1 MPALVRS
8 PGVVAAL
15 GLAMLVLEG
24 SALAAQS
31 FDALHANLVF
41 TLAEG
46 VAYIA
51 AVALLLR
58 GAPVSLPVVL
68 ALALAFRLM
77 VLFAAPFHSTD
88 IYRYVW
94 DGKVQGAGINPYLHV
109 PNDPA
114 LAALRDAAI
123 WPRINRAD
131 YAPTIYPPM
140 AQALFFM
147 VTRVSASVT
156 GMKLAL
162 VALEGVTAWAILRLL
177 DMAGLPRSRLLV
189 YAWSPL
195 VIWEVAGAG
204 HVDAAM
210 TAFVAFA
217 VLARVRDRDGFA
229 GLALGAAVLIKFLPI
244 VILPAVWRRWNWTLP
259 AAVVA
264 MLVIGYLP
272 YLGAGWK
279 VLGFLP
285 SYAGEEGLRDGTGF
299 WIARLVGRLTGRPI
313 PPILFVCATGL
324 VMGVLAI
331 AITVKIDER
340 ARPIVGSLVLAA
352 AGMVALSPVYP
363 WYFVWLVPFLCFV
376 PSPPLLWLTAGGA
389 LLYWDDARTVP
400 WMRDVLFG
408 GAGVLAAAMLV
419 GRFAPTR
426 SGSR

>member
-1 MPALVRS
+1 M
-8 PGVVAAL
+8 
-15 GLAMLVLEG
+15 
-24 SALAAQS
+24 AAQS